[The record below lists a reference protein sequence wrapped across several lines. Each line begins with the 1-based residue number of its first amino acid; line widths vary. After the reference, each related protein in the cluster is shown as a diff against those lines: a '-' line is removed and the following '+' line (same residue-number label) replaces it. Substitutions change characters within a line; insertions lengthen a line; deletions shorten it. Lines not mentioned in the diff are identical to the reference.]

1 MYKSLIFINGCLLTL
16 MFLANRL
23 LAQELGLYKGTI
35 IFHLIGLSFISFIAI
50 YKKINLFK
58 NSKFYLYYM
67 FPGIFS
73 LVMTVIN
80 NVSIPKLGI
89 SIVTSIGLFGQLL
102 CSIIFEKYGIMGVIK
117 KEFHK
122 EKLLGFGFLLIGIIL
137 MTIY

>member
-16 MFLANRL
+16 MFLTNRL
-23 LAQELGLYKGTI
+23 LAQQLGVYKGTI
-35 IFHLIGLSFISFIAI
+35 VFHLIGLSFISFIAF
-50 YKKINLFK
+50 YKKIKLFK
-58 NSKFYLYYM
+58 GSKFYLYYI

-73 LVMTVIN
+73 LIMTVIN

-89 SIVTSIGLFGQLL
+89 SIVTSFGLFGQLI

-117 KEFHK
+117 KNFQK
-122 EKLLGFGFLLIGIIL
+122 EKILGFGFLVIGIIL